1 MLRAGLHLGLS
12 HPRGVR
18 LCCCVLTAWPV
29 SPPPP
34 PRHQGEHDGV
44 LRLAEALR
52 GFGPLK
58 PCLIALDDVWAPP
71 TAAALFMPHLN
82 PELHRNLVRTVV
94 PPLPH
99 PLHTRMQP
107 SGVHAL
113 LGLE

>member
-1 MLRAGLHLGLS
+1 MSIDAEGWDS
-12 HPRGVR
+12 HILVVYVFVAVYSP
-18 LCCCVLTAWPV
+18 LCPCRF
-29 SPPPP
+29 PPHP

-94 PPLPH
+94 SPLPH

-107 SGVHAL
+107 SGVHVV
-113 LGLE
+113 

>member
-1 MLRAGLHLGLS
+1 M
-12 HPRGVR
+12 
-18 LCCCVLTAWPV
+18 
-29 SPPPP
+29 
-34 PRHQGEHDGV
+34 

-94 PPLPH
+94 SLAPPSA
-99 PLHTRMQP
+99 HTYAAICARSMR
-107 SGVHAL
+107 V
-113 LGLE
+113 E